1 LQPILIDFAS
11 IESKPIAV
19 VYPQKRYLPAKVPVF
34 IGFMT
39 MLMEDLKRDGI
50 VD

>member
-1 LQPILIDFAS
+1 MDFAS
-11 IESKPIAV
+11 IQSKPISV
-19 VYPQKRYLPAKVPVF
+19 VYPQKRYLSAKVLMF

-39 MLMEDLKRDGI
+39 TLMEDLKQDGI